1 MSVRAG
7 GRLPAPGAALLLT
20 TGLAICLAAVV
31 GALPRPTLPHLTP
44 ATTPV
49 VVGSAT
55 GKDAEPPQVRMAA
68 ASAHDARPPAQV
80 PGPVD
85 LADPVRIRIPAIGV
99 AAAMI
104 PLGTDDAGELE
115 VPVDP
120 AEAGWWRGGPEPGEP
135 GAAVVVGHV
144 DSWRGPAVFFD
155 LADLRRGDRIQVDL
169 ADGTQVEFRVRSS
182 MAVDKGAFPT
192 QAVYGATPD
201 PQLRLVTCHGDLV
214 GGSYEGNLV
223 ILADLVA

>member
-1 MSVRAG
+1 MNVRAG

-31 GALPRPTLPHLTP
+31 GALPRPTLPHMTP
-44 ATTPV
+44 RTLPV
-49 VVGSAT
+49 VVGLAI
-55 GKDAEPPQVRMAA
+55 GKAGGPPQVRMAA
-68 ASAHDARPPAQV
+68 ASTHDARPAP
-80 PGPVD
+80 PPEPDD

-99 AAAMI
+99 AADMI

-115 VPVDP
+115 VPADP
-120 AEAGWWRGGPEPGEP
+120 AETGWWRGGPEPGEP

-169 ADGTQVEFRVRSS
+169 ADGTQAEFRVRSS
-182 MAVDKGAFPT
+182 MAVDKDRFPT
-192 QAVYGATPD
+192 EAVYGATPD